1 MIPKVRY
8 ENDIGSVTFN
18 SGAPGAYI
26 EKVTSYGAQNVEFQT
41 TKSNREIGEVL
52 QHQSVSPKTITLK
65 GSINGE
71 SAALREQLNHV
82 LAPLAKGRLI
92 YDDAY
97 ELEVYVKSSPDID
110 RQPYGAKFS
119 FSLYAPFP
127 YWRDAERTNKVL
139 IGYEPQFMFPW
150 NLSDP
155 SPFYMSELAQV
166 GYTTVANEGDAKAG
180 WTIRFLALDTVKNPY
195 AQSLDTGEKVRVLKT
210 LSAGEGITVSTEGEE
225 LAVTLAAADGTE
237 TDGFQYLDIES
248 IPFKLAPGENHIRTG
263 AEEGGEGLRAS
274 IGFRPAYAGV

>member
-18 SGAPGAYI
+18 AGSPGAYI

-41 TKSNREIGEVL
+41 TKSNREIGEAL
-52 QHQSVSPKTITLK
+52 QHQNVSPKTITIK
-65 GSINGE
+65 GSINGK
-71 SAALREQLNHV
+71 SDALREQLNHV

-92 YDDAY
+92 YNDEY
-97 ELEVYVKSSPDID
+97 EMEVYVKSSPDID

-150 NLSDP
+150 NISDP
-155 SPFYMSELAQV
+155 NPFYFSKTAQV
-166 GYTTVANEGDAKAG
+166 GYVNVNNDGETPAD
-180 WTIRFLALDTVKNPY
+180 WTISFYAVSAVKNPY

-210 LSAGEGITVSTEGEE
+210 LSAGETLTVSTEGEE
-225 LAVTLAAADGTE
+225 FSVILTAANGTE
-237 TDGFQYLDIES
+237 TDGFQYLDIDS
-248 IPFKLAPGENHIRTG
+248 VPFKLALGENHIKTD
-263 AEEGGEGLRAS
+263 ADEGGTGLRAS
-274 IGFRPAYAGV
+274 ISFRPAYAGV

>member
-52 QHQSVSPKTITLK
+52 QHQNVSPKTITLK

-127 YWRDAERTNKVL
+127 YWRDAERKNKVL
-139 IGYEPQFMFPW
+139 VGYEPQFQFPW
-150 NLSDP
+150 NISDP
-155 SPFYMSELAQV
+155 NPFYMSKLAQV
-166 GYTTVANEGDAKAG
+166 GYVTVVNEGEAPVG
-180 WTIRFLALDTVKNPY
+180 WTISFLALSAVKNPFVK
-195 AQSLDTGEKVRVLKT
+195 SIDTGETVKVLKT
-210 LSAGEGITVSTEGEE
+210 MAENETLTISTEGEE
-225 LAVTLAAADGTE
+225 LTVTLTAADGTE
-237 TDGFQYLDIES
+237 TDGFEFLDIDS
-248 IPFKLAPGENHIRTG
+248 VPFRLSLGENHIKTDAEDGG
-263 AEEGGEGLRAS
+263 AGLRAS
-274 IGFRPAYAGV
+274 ISFRPAYAGV

>member
-1 MIPKVRY
+1 MIPKLVY

-52 QHQSVSPKTITLK
+52 QHQNVSPKTITIK
-65 GSINGE
+65 GAISGE
-71 SAALREQLNHV
+71 SAALREQMNHV
-82 LAPLAKGRLI
+82 IAPLAKGRLI
-92 YDDAY
+92 YNDEF

-127 YWRDAERTNKVL
+127 YWREKEQKNQMLV
-139 IGYEPQFMFPW
+139 GYTPEFSFPW

-155 SPFYMSELAQV
+155 SPFYLSRATQV
-166 GYTTVANEGDAKAG
+166 GYVTVANEGEAPAD
-180 WTIRFLALDTVKNPY
+180 WTVSFLALDTVKNPY
-195 AQSLDTGEKVRVLKT
+195 AQNIDTGETVRLLKT
-210 LSAGEGITVSTEGEE
+210 LSAGESVTISTEGEE
-225 LAVTLAAADGTE
+225 LSVTLTAADGTE
-237 TDGFQYLDIES
+237 TDGFEFLDIDS
-248 IPFKLAPGENHIRTG
+248 VPFRLSLGENHIKTD

-274 IGFRPAYAGV
+274 ISFRPAYAGV

>member
-52 QHQSVSPKTITLK
+52 QHQNVSPKTITIK
-65 GSINGE
+65 GAISGK
-71 SAALREQLNHV
+71 SDGLREQLNHV

-92 YDDAY
+92 YNDAY

-127 YWRDAERTNKVL
+127 YWRDAERKNKVL
-139 IGYEPQFMFPW
+139 VGYEPQFQFPW
-150 NLSDP
+150 NISDP
-155 SPFYMSELAQV
+155 NPFYLSKLAQV
-166 GYTTVANEGDAKAG
+166 GYVTVANEGEAPVG
-180 WTIRFLALDTVKNPY
+180 WTISFLALSAVKNPFV
-195 AQSLDTGEKVRVLKT
+195 QSIDTGETVKVLKT
-210 LSAGEGITVSTEGEE
+210 MTENETLTISTEGEE
-225 LAVTLAAADGTE
+225 LTVTLTAADGTE
-237 TDGFQYLDIES
+237 MDGFEYLDIDS
-248 IPFKLAPGENHIRTG
+248 VPFRLSLGENHIKTD
-263 AEEGGEGLRAS
+263 AEEGGTGLRAS
-274 IGFRPAYAGV
+274 ISFRPAYAGV

>member
-1 MIPKVRY
+1 MIPKLVY

-52 QHQSVSPKTITLK
+52 QHQNVSPKTITIK
-65 GSINGE
+65 GAISGE
-71 SAALREQLNHV
+71 SAALREQMNHV
-82 LAPLAKGRLI
+82 IAPLAKGRLI
-92 YDDAY
+92 YNDEF

-127 YWRDAERTNKVL
+127 YWREKEQKNQMLV
-139 IGYEPQFMFPW
+139 GYTPEFSFPW

-155 SPFYMSELAQV
+155 SPFYLSRATQV
-166 GYTTVANEGDAKAG
+166 GYVTVANPERGRERDHQHGGGRAFRDPDGGG
-180 WTIRFLALDTVKNPY
+180 WHGNGR
-195 AQSLDTGEKVRVLKT
+195 VRI
-210 LSAGEGITVSTEGEE
+210 S
-225 LAVTLAAADGTE
+225 
-237 TDGFQYLDIES
+237 
-248 IPFKLAPGENHIRTG
+248 
-263 AEEGGEGLRAS
+263 
-274 IGFRPAYAGV
+274 